1 MTTKI
6 PTWQTIQVKISDL
19 VEWDR
24 NPVKIT
30 KKEQAEIEK
39 SIRKFGLALPM
50 VANAPL
56 KDGRRRLVDGHQR
69 KTVMLAA
76 KILGINSTVAVSVPD
91 RLLTDVECDELTLR
105 LRKNQGSLDPVK
117 LNDFDRDFLLDIGF
131 EEAELDENDYK
142 NERLKEKE
150 EEVRARPMLRV
161 LISIPIDLALDAKK
175 IINKLEEF
183 KGIEVL
189 YGAND

>member
-91 RLLTDVECDELTLR
+91 RLLTDLECDELTLR

-117 LNDFDRDFLLDIGF
+117 LNEFDRNFLLDIGF

-183 KGIEVL
+183 KGIEVF

>member
-1 MTTKI
+1 MKTPNWSI
-6 PTWQTIQVKISDL
+6 VQVKLSDL
-19 VEWDR
+19 ILWDR

-30 KKEQAEIEK
+30 KKEAADIEK
-39 SIRKFGLALPM
+39 SIRKFGLAIPM

-56 KDGRRRLVDGHQR
+56 KDGKRRLVDGHQR
-69 KTVMLAA
+69 HGILIAS
-76 KILGINSTVAVSVPD
+76 KIMGLNSTVNVSVPD
-91 RLLTDVECDELTLR
+91 RLLTEEECDEITLR
-105 LRKNQGSLDPVK
+105 LRKNIGSLDPVK
-117 LNDFDRDFLLDIGF
+117 LNEFDRNFLLDIGF

-150 EEVRARPMLRV
+150 EEVRARPMVRV

>member
-1 MTTKI
+1 MTNKI
-6 PTWQTIQVKISDL
+6 PTGQTIQVKISDL

-69 KTVMLAA
+69 KSVMLAA
-76 KILGINSTVAVSVPD
+76 KILGLNSTCSVSVPD
-91 RLLTDVECDELTLR
+91 RLLTDIECDELTLR

-131 EEAELDENDYK
+131 EDAELDENDYK

-150 EEVRARPMLRV
+150 EEVRARPMVRV

>member
-1 MTTKI
+1 MSKI
-6 PTWQTIQVKISDL
+6 PAWQTIQVKISDL

-131 EEAELDENDYK
+131 EDAELDENDYK

-150 EEVRARPMLRV
+150 EEVRARPMLRI
-161 LISIPIDLALDAKK
+161 LLSIPIDQALDAKK
-175 IINKLEEF
+175 IVKKLEEI

-189 YGAND
+189 YGSNG

>member
-1 MTTKI
+1 MSKI
-6 PTWQTIQVKISDL
+6 PAWQTIQVKIADL
-19 VEWDR
+19 VEWDK
-24 NPVKIT
+24 NPVIVS
-30 KKEQAEIEK
+30 KKEAAEIEK

-56 KDGRRRLVDGHQR
+56 KEGRRRLLDGHQR
-69 KTVMLAA
+69 KQIVIAS
-76 KILGINSTVAVSVPD
+76 KILGANSTVGVSVPD
-91 RLLTDVECDELTLR
+91 RLLTDAECDELTLR
-105 LRKNQGSLDPVK
+105 LRKNQGKFDPVK
-117 LNDFDRDFLLDIGF
+117 LNEFDRNFLLDIGF
-131 EEAELDENDYK
+131 EESELDENDYK
-142 NERLKEKE
+142 NERLKEVE

>member
-1 MTTKI
+1 MNKVPNWSTV
-6 PTWQTIQVKISDL
+6 QVKISDL
-19 VEWDR
+19 VEWDK
-24 NPVKIT
+24 NPAAVT
-30 KKEQAEIEK
+30 KKEWADIEK

-69 KTVMLAA
+69 KTVMLVA

-150 EEVRARPMLRV
+150 EEVRVRPMLRI
-161 LISIPIDLALDAKK
+161 LLSIPIDQALDAKK
-175 IINKLEEF
+175 IVKKLEEI

-189 YGAND
+189 YGSNG

>member
-6 PTWQTIQVKISDL
+6 PTWSTVQVKISDL

-131 EEAELDENDYK
+131 EDAELDENDYK

-150 EEVRARPMLRV
+150 EEVRARPMLRI
-161 LISIPIDLALDAKK
+161 LLSIPIDQALDAKK
-175 IINKLEEF
+175 IVKKLEEI

-189 YGAND
+189 YGSNG

>member
-1 MTTKI
+1 MTNKI
-6 PTWQTIQVKISDL
+6 PTWQTIQVKIADL
-19 VEWDR
+19 VEWDK
-24 NPVKIT
+24 NPVIVS
-30 KKEQAEIEK
+30 KKEAAEIEK

-56 KDGRRRLVDGHQR
+56 KEGRRRLLDGHQR
-69 KTVMLAA
+69 KQIVIAS
-76 KILGINSTVAVSVPD
+76 KILGANSTVGVSVPD
-91 RLLTDVECDELTLR
+91 RLLTDAECDELTLR
-105 LRKNQGSLDPVK
+105 LRKNQGKFDPVK
-117 LNDFDRDFLLDIGF
+117 LNEFDRNFLLDIGF
-131 EEAELDENDYK
+131 EESELDENDYK
-142 NERLKEKE
+142 NERLKEVE

>member
-142 NERLKEKE
+142 NEQLKEKE
-150 EEVRARPMLRV
+150 EEVRARPMVRV